1 MVLSDILEIFVA
13 KHEKLNM
20 FKNGLTKI
28 DNITKFEV
36 DFILFFT
43 CRECLDISLMF
54 QVSFNT
60 IILARR
66 AIKFSDLKELGFRH
80 KLKFSNPNI

>member
-1 MVLSDILEIFVA
+1 MEIFVA

-60 IILARR
+60 GLIDRSLSQQTIAL
-66 AIKFSDLKELGFRH
+66 L
-80 KLKFSNPNI
+80 NPKKIFFFLNFCLRMYP